1 MIEKQRE
8 KEFLFE
14 LERLYHNY
22 YLVVSCTDHAD
33 LVLLEA
39 DPDHKDT
46 DKITKFIERHID
58 ELRVKTLEDVR

>member
-33 LVLLEA
+33 LVLMEA
-39 DPDHKDT
+39 DQKDT
-46 DKITKFIERHID
+46 DKTTKFIERYID
-58 ELRVKTLEDVR
+58 EMRVRTQEDVR